1 MINAESFAQLVMLAI
16 KKNNKTYV
24 VLSYQ
29 MLFIENSKKFASREA
44 ARCDVFQ
51 IKKSNVSKTLKNLA
65 QMFFETL
72 LNNLNTH
79 DQIKHSIDLVK
90 EKTSRI
96 DCVYN
101 MSQNEF
107 TAFRNYIADA
117 LKKN

>member
-1 MINAESFAQLVMLAI
+1 MLAM
-16 KKNNKTYV
+16 KKNDEIYIA
-24 VLSYQ
+24 LSYQ
-29 MLFIENSKKFASREA
+29 MLFIKSSKKLASCEI
-44 ARCDVFQ
+44 ARCETFQ
-51 IKKSNVSKTLKNLA
+51 IKKLNMSKSFRNLA
-65 QMFFETL
+65 QMFFEML

-79 DQIKHSIDLVK
+79 DQVEHSINFVK

-107 TAFRNYIADA
+107 VALRNYIANA